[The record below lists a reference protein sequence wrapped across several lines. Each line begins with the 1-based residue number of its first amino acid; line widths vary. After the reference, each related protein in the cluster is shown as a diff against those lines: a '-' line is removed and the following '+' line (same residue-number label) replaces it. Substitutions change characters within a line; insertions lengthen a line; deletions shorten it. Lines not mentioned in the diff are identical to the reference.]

1 MREIA
6 TKKKPV
12 FVQANSNSGQGHV
25 LHYITSFCVVF
36 RLSTLYFWLAGKTET
51 KQVVNRMSKW
61 VEGGGSWKGHESG
74 QAVLFFLRLRRSCA
88 RLDKI
93 AMLHTLTNI
102 ENYVRRAMTSLLMSS
117 PPISISHRLFRCRYS
132 NSRDVVASSPSFS
145 RPAARAPRRACSQ
158 AMAVAVT
165 LTLLRS

>member
-74 QAVLFFLRLRRSCA
+74 QAVFIFLARISRLRRSNA
-88 RLDKI
+88 RLDKT
-93 AMLHTLTNI
+93 AML
-102 ENYVRRAMTSLLMSS
+102 RRLSNDSSLLQLSNTTMACASSRHALFIISKRVNRKKEDTIRSKGCFRVS
-117 PPISISHRLFRCRYS
+117 PPIISYWVSCIVCLRY
-132 NSRDVVASSPSFS
+132 F
-145 RPAARAPRRACSQ
+145 
-158 AMAVAVT
+158 
-165 LTLLRS
+165 